1 MLAPTKLVTTRRNA
15 RTLRARGIWLGFG
28 HRPAGTSDLIETTAY
43 PRDLIVPTIARMS
56 ERRGTT
62 ASHPNQRRADP
73 DDSAAKHER
82 RAVPRVAVVMGLGA
96 LICVALRVGS
106 LIEGN
111 AIAPARPVS
120 TERVVICGIV
130 RDCADAVPR
139 MRILVE
145 RLGALYSDYRV
156 VVIENDSSDRTPDR
170 LRSWARANPR
180 VRAVT
185 LRLKE
190 TNKRPSIG
198 FLASVRNRYLDI
210 IERDPEYVSFGVLAV
225 IDLDLDDLDL
235 SGVAATARWCDRLAR
250 DGTRWGGVTANG
262 VTGDGRYFDI
272 FAYRHPVTLVWPPER
287 GVLFLNERDGRPL
300 IRAHQR
306 IYDPSIPP
314 FPVDSGFG
322 GLAL

>member
-1 MLAPTKLVTTRRNA
+1 
-15 RTLRARGIWLGFG
+15 
-28 HRPAGTSDLIETTAY
+28 
-43 PRDLIVPTIARMS
+43 
-56 ERRGTT
+56 
-62 ASHPNQRRADP
+62 
-73 DDSAAKHER
+73 
-82 RAVPRVAVVMGLGA
+82 MGLGA

-130 RDCADAVPR
+130 RDCAAAVPR

-145 RLGALYSDYRV
+145 RHGALYSDYRV

-210 IERDPEYVSFGVLAV
+210 IERDPEYVSYGVLAV

-235 SGVAATARWCDRLAR
+235 SVAATALVRRLAR

-262 VTGDGRYFDI
+262 SRAMAGTDI
-272 FAYRHPVTLVWPPER
+272 WRTVIPVTLVWRPER
-287 GVLFLNERDGRPL
+287 GVLFLNERHGRPSS
-300 IRAHQR
+300 RAPAHR
-306 IYDPSIPP
+306 DPRSSVPG
-314 FPVDSGFG
+314 GFKPG
-322 GLAL
+322 AWHVVSVEQTARYARSRRARSLRDNRG